1 MNRSLY
7 SPYSLIP
14 LLLLTLLLS
23 CVGDGQ
29 SEDAA
34 TVVPGVTDSTIVI
47 GSWGPLTGPAALW
60 GSVPKGMD
68 AYFKMINED
77 GGINGRKIKFIYK
90 DDAYDPSRTVAAVR
104 EMVQRDDV
112 FAFVGGV
119 GTAPGMAVK
128 QFIVDE
134 GIPWVSPCSGATH
147 WAHPPQN
154 NIFNVFPLYF
164 DEAEVQVNYAVNEL
178 GKKKIAIIYQNDDF
192 GKSAL
197 VAAEAAAEK
206 LGIELVAAVSTEVM
220 DSDLTSHAARLKE
233 SGAEV
238 VLMWTL
244 PRQAA
249 IIRGTTAV
257 AGYNPDWM
265 ASSVLSD
272 MTLMHDITKG
282 AWEGVI
288 YGFYGMLPSE
298 DNPTTT
304 KYKAALNKYQP
315 DVRWGAFS
323 AGGFMYSEVLVE
335 GLKKAGRDLTRES
348 FIAAM
353 ESIQDFQISGPKLSY
368 GPGER
373 QGHRSLFL
381 AKCISASEAEVLTD
395 FMTASS
401 DVQGLIE
408 ELTTR

>member
-1 MNRSLY
+1 MK
-7 SPYSLIP
+7 PYLTQLTPLFLITFF
-14 LLLLTLLLS
+14 LFA
-23 CVGDGQ
+23 CVGDG
-29 SEDAA
+29 EGDDN
-34 TVVPGVTDSTIVI
+34 TVYVPGVTDSTIVI

-68 AYFKMINED
+68 AFFKKVNEE
-77 GGINGRKIKFIYK
+77 GGVHGRKIKFIYK
-90 DDAYDPSRTVAAVR
+90 DDAYDPSRTVGAVR
-104 EMVQRDDV
+104 EMVQRDEV
-112 FAFVGGV
+112 FAFVGGI

-128 QFIVDE
+128 QFIIDE
-134 GIPWVSPCSGATH
+134 GIPWISPCSGATH

-164 DEAEVQVNYAVNEL
+164 DEAEIQLNYAINEL
-178 GKKKIAIIYQNDDF
+178 KKTKIAIIYQNDDF

-197 VAAEAAAEK
+197 VSAEAAAK
-206 LGIELVAAVSTEVM
+206 KQGIELVATVSTEVM
-220 DSDLTSHAARLKE
+220 DSDLTSHAARLQE

-257 AGYNPDWM
+257 AGYSPAWM

-288 YGFYGMLPSE
+288 FGYYGMLPNE
-298 DNPTTT
+298 DNETL
-304 KYKAALNKYQP
+304 KGYKAALETYQP

-323 AGGFMYSEVLVE
+323 ASGFMYAEPLLE
-335 GLKKAGRDLTRES
+335 GLRKAGRDLSRDS

-353 ESIQDFQISGPKLSY
+353 ESIKDFQGTGPTISY
-368 GPGER
+368 GAGQR

-381 AKCISASEAEVLTD
+381 AKCTSASEAEVLTE
-395 FMTASS
+395 FMTATS
-401 DVQGLIE
+401 DVQGLIND
-408 ELTTR
+408 LASR